1 MRNTYFDLEIRKIIQ
16 FPSLKWDK
24 VALKFNWRIPKKFT
38 TYNILNIQGDI
49 RYNDYFKAIQ
59 IINKS
64 YYIF

>member
-16 FPSLKWDK
+16 FPSLKWAK